1 MLRAIS
7 FSKYRLLLTA
17 IVLGLVG
24 TCFLIRSF
32 ATPNPNL
39 PGDLNSDQ
47 VVNIT
52 DLSILLSHY
61 GTTDATADIN
71 SDGAVNVFDLSA
83 LLSNYGKTYTPPTTA
98 TSWLNGWG
106 SYTSLGQK
114 WPGSDWR
121 SFSDN
126 SPFNTPIPTSPR
138 LVANSN
144 AISSTLIGF
153 GPMEKFVAQLN
164 GHSGEPTYYSV
175 SGDPVFR
182 IHCTRPWGTC
192 GLEGKSIH
200 IPAGAVVEGGVAAS
214 INSTDTSGDAH
225 MAVIDQTAGYEY
237 DMWQVQISPIPATGG
252 NLNISWGGLS
262 AMSGPGV
269 GTGGATASNYANS
282 MGRIRAEEM
291 AAGHIDHALFLT
303 AYCDSGTFVYPAIQA
318 GSSCTGI
325 SNAPPMGSRFQLT
338 LSSSEIDG
346 LAIPTWQKT
355 ILHAFAKYGAFMG
368 DTGNTW
374 TFETESGDMYTT
386 MGGADRWLNF
396 ATSNGWD
403 YWAGDSQYPPAYIGD
418 MRNAL
423 DSKGGWATNLRVIDP
438 CVSQKTCQ

>member
-1 MLRAIS
+1 MLRSFS
-7 FSKYRLLLTA
+7 FSKHRLLLTS

-24 TCFLIRSF
+24 TCYLISSF
-32 ATPNPNL
+32 ALPNPNL
-39 PGDLNSDQ
+39 PGDLNNDQ

-52 DLSILLSHY
+52 DLSLLLSHY
-61 GTTDATADIN
+61 GAVDATADIN
-71 SDGAVNVFDLSA
+71 SDGTVNILDLSI

-98 TSWLNGWG
+98 SSWTNGWG
-106 SYTSLGQK
+106 SYTSVGQK

-138 LVANSN
+138 LIANSS
-144 AISSTLIGF
+144 AVSSTLIGF
-153 GPMEKFVAQLN
+153 GQMQKFVAQLD
-164 GHSGEPTYYSV
+164 GHTGEPTYYSV
-175 SGDPVFR
+175 SSDPVFK
-182 IHCTRPWGTC
+182 IHCTKPWGTC

-200 IPAGAVVEGGVAAS
+200 IPAGAVVEGGS
-214 INSTDTSGDAH
+214 PPQGDAH
-225 MAVIDQTAGYEY
+225 LTVIDQTTGYEY
-237 DMWQVQISPIPATGG
+237 DMWQATLSPIPATGG
-252 NLNISWGGLS
+252 NLNVSWGGLS
-262 AMSGPGV
+262 QMSGS
-269 GTGGATASNYANS
+269 GTGTGDATAASFADT

-303 AYCDSGTFVYPAIQA
+303 AFCDSGTFVYPATQA
-318 GSSCTGI
+318 GSSCANT

-338 LSSSEIDG
+338 LSSAEIDG

-368 DTGNTW
+368 DTGGTW
-374 TFETESGDMYTT
+374 TFETEGGDMYTS
-386 MGGADRWLNF
+386 MGASDRWLNF
-396 ATSNGWD
+396 ATANGWS
-403 YWAGDSQYPPAYIGD
+403 YFGGDATYPPAYIGD

-423 DSKGGWATNLRVIDP
+423 DSKGGWAANLRVIDP